1 MKHFIPRVTVC
12 GLILLM
18 IFMTSYPY
26 LAQQFS
32 AAGQVYFDFGGN
44 SSEVNY
50 RTYENMTAGI
60 RVKYPSG
67 WNVLENL
74 GNISGNS
81 ILVDFYNAGINGTI
95 GYSENANVVVLN
107 QSEYLKSIMKKY
119 SDTSVG
125 SFAIQPTRPVVSAAD
140 ASKST
145 KFLINETLNST
156 IAHLRQTFGN
166 VTLLQSIP
174 TVMSGL
180 PGYQITYL
188 ITNNLPDIKQTQ
200 AWTFK
205 DNKWYVVTYSAQPS
219 AYYNPATAINIISSL
234 VLR

>member
-145 KFLINETLNST
+145 KFLIDETLNST

>member
-1 MKHFIPRVTVC
+1 MRHFTLQVALG
-12 GLILLM
+12 GLILGM
-18 IFMTSYPY
+18 IFMNSYSY
-26 LAQQFS
+26 LAQLFS

-50 RTYENMTAGI
+50 RTYENMTTGM
-60 RVKYPSG
+60 RVKYPSN
-67 WNVLENL
+67 WYMLENL
-74 GNISGNS
+74 GNTSGNS
-81 ILVDFYNAGINGTI
+81 ILVDFYHAGINGTI

-107 QSEYLKSIMKKY
+107 QSEYLEGIMRKY
-119 SDTSVG
+119 SDTGVN
-125 SFAIQPTRPVVSAAD
+125 SFAIQPTRPIPSAAD
-140 ASKST
+140 VSEFN
-145 KFLINETLNST
+145 KFLINNTLNSS

-166 VTLLQSIP
+166 VTLLQSVP
-174 TVMSGL
+174 TVISGL

-188 ITNNLPDIKQTQ
+188 ITNNLSDTKQTQ

-219 AYYNPATAINIISSL
+219 AYYSPVTAINIISSL